1 MIRLKLA
8 ALVTAVACAA
18 SAQAAETY
26 TLKFG
31 HFLPSTSYQQRE
43 MFEPWCAKLKEES
56 AGRLECQIYPS
67 MQLGG
72 TPAKLAD
79 MVRNGVADIVWTAPS
94 YSPGKFP
101 RIEAVE
107 QPFLMP
113 YGARNSDPIIWK
125 FYQQYAKEDF
135 KGYKVLAMHGD
146 GGMGFHTRSKAIT
159 SLDDLKGMKLR
170 ASHRAS
176 ALLVESF
183 GAAPVSMPPPQMTES
198 LSKGVIDGVLFTWST
213 IRDVKVDEVTRFHR
227 EPPAGSPSL
236 TSTVL
241 TMLMNEKKFA
251 SLPKDLQEIL
261 ERNSGEALNNMIS
274 GVWDKH
280 MESAIQA
287 TPAEQIVNIS
297 ADNYAAMQKA
307 AEPVAQNWVKEV
319 AAKGVD
325 GNALLQGVRGIAAA
339 QASSSAQAAR

>member
-1 MIRLKLA
+1 MKRLKLA
-8 ALVTAVACAA
+8 ALVTAFACAA

-31 HFLPSTSYQQRE
+31 HFLPATSYQQRE

-56 AGRLECQIYPS
+56 AGRLQCQIYPS

-101 RIEAVE
+101 RIEAIE
-107 QPFLMP
+107 QPFQLP

-125 FYQQYAKEDF
+125 FYEQYAKDDF

-146 GGMGFHTRSKAIT
+146 GGMGFHTSKQPVTQLA
-159 SLDDLKGMKLR
+159 DLKGLKLR

-176 ALLVESF
+176 ALLVESL
-183 GAAPVSMPPPQMTES
+183 GAAPVSMPPAQMTES

-213 IRDVKVDEVTRFHR
+213 IRDVKVDEVTRYHS

-251 SLPKDLQEIL
+251 SLPKDLQEII
-261 ERNSGEALNNMIS
+261 ERNSGPALNDMIS
-274 GVWDKH
+274 NVWDQH
-280 MESAIQA
+280 MESAIKA
-287 TPAEQIVNIS
+287 TPTEQIVNIS

-307 AEPVAQNWVKEV
+307 AEPVAQNWVKE
-319 AAKGVD
+319 AAEKGVD
-325 GNALLQGVRGIAAA
+325 GNILLKGVREITAGQA
-339 QASSSAQAAR
+339 QAQAQAR

>member
-1 MIRLKLA
+1 MKRLKLA
-8 ALVTAVACAA
+8 ALLAALGCA
-18 SAQAAETY
+18 STTLHAAETY

-56 AGRLECQIYPS
+56 AGRLQCQIFPS

-107 QPFLMP
+107 QPFLLP

-146 GGMGFHTRSKAIT
+146 GGMGFHTASKPIAA
-159 SLDDLKGMKLR
+159 LGDLTGMKLR

-176 ALLVESF
+176 ALLVESL

-213 IRDVKVDEVTRFHR
+213 IRDVKVDEVTRYHS

-261 ERNSGEALNNMIS
+261 ERNSGPALNNMIS
-274 GVWDKH
+274 DVWDQH
-280 MESAIQA
+280 MEGAIKA
-287 TPAEQIVNIS
+287 TPADQIVNIS
-297 ADNYAAMQKA
+297 AENYAAMQKA

-325 GNALLQGVRGIAAA
+325 GQALLQGVRDIAAA
-339 QASSSAQAAR
+339 QTR

>member
-1 MIRLKLA
+1 MKRLKLA
-8 ALVTAVACAA
+8 ALVAAIGCA
-18 SAQAAETY
+18 SSLQAAETY

-31 HFLPSTSYQQRE
+31 HFLPSTSYQHTQ
-43 MFEPWCAKLKEES
+43 MFEPWCAKLKDES
-56 AGRLECQIYPS
+56 AGRLQCQIYPS

-101 RIEAVE
+101 RIEVLE

-113 YGARNSDPIIWK
+113 YGSRNSDPIIWN
-125 FYQQYAKEDF
+125 FYQQYAKDDF
-135 KGYKVLAMHGD
+135 KGYKVLSMHGD
-146 GGMGFHTRSKAIT
+146 GGMGFHTRSKAVT

-170 ASHRAS
+170 ASNRAS
-176 ALLVESF
+176 SLLVESL

-213 IRDVKVDEVTRFHR
+213 IRDVKIDEVTRYHSASP
-227 EPPAGSPSL
+227 EGAPALSN
-236 TSTVL
+236 TVL
-241 TMLMNEKKFA
+241 TMLMNPKKFD
-251 SLPKDLQEIL
+251 SLPKDLQEII
-261 ERNSGEALNNMIS
+261 ERNSGDALNDLIS
-274 GVWDKH
+274 GVWDQQMDASIK
-280 MESAIQA
+280 A
-287 TPAEQIVNIS
+287 TPAEQIVPIS

-319 AAKGVD
+319 SAKGID
-325 GNALLQGVRGIAAA
+325 GAALLQGARDLATA
-339 QASSSAQAAR
+339 QAQNR